1 MNSWAEQQAI
11 VQELID
17 TLDATL
23 VEGTS
28 YGTGPAHP
36 RPSTRRVANHV
47 GGDGAA
53 VPSTSVSGLERARQL
68 AAQAISLQ
76 PDPIPE
82 QPELFE

>member
-1 MNSWAEQQAI
+1 VNSWAEQQAI

-23 VEGTS
+23 VGPDVQPLAMRKAS
-28 YGTGPAHP
+28 ADLNPSGPA
-36 RPSTRRVANHV
+36 N
-47 GGDGAA
+47 
-53 VPSTSVSGLERARQL
+53 VSGLERARQL

-76 PDPIPE
+76 PDPVPE